1 MLVQA
6 QPIISLAVSP
16 SCLLEVVRQEK
27 SMTVPRPTHV
37 QALEEGSVKESEV
50 PESTTSLDMLCE
62 EADVR

>member
-1 MLVQA
+1 MLAQA

-37 QALEEGSVKESEV
+37 QALEEGVSESEV
-50 PESTTSLDMLCE
+50 PESTKSSDMLRE